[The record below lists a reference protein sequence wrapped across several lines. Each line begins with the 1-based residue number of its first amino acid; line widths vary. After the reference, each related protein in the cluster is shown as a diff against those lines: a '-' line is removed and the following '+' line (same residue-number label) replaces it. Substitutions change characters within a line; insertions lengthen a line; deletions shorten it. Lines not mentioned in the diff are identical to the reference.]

1 MSLPLLVHTIFVF
14 MIGCCLGSFLNVCI
28 ARWPEDLS
36 VVSPPSRCPKCG
48 SGITWF
54 DNVPV
59 IGWLQLGGKCRS
71 CKEPI
76 SPIYPLVELTVG
88 AMVAGIVLW
97 FGPNL
102 AALRVALF
110 ATILLGVA
118 LTDLKHYLIPDGFTI
133 SGLVLA
139 FVGAVA
145 GLWLGDPSPFA
156 GPVDAIFGA
165 CVGAG
170 AITIIG
176 WIGEVI
182 LKKEAMGFGDA
193 TLMAMVGAAVG
204 SARALLTIF
213 VGAAIAAVIFLLVV
227 YPIGMLRARARGQ
240 EFEPP
245 LVPFGV
251 FLAPAAFVTLI
262 WGRELIDWYLTR
274 MMG

>member
-1 MSLPLLVHTIFVF
+1 MVVHTLFVF
-14 MIGCCLGSFLNVCI
+14 LVGACIGSFLNVCI

-36 VVSPPSRCPKCG
+36 VVRPPSRCPKCG
-48 SGITWF
+48 NGIKWF
-54 DNVPV
+54 DNAP
-59 IGWLQLGGKCRS
+59 ILSWLLLGGKCRH
-71 CKEPI
+71 CHEPI
-76 SPIYPLVELTVG
+76 SPIYPLVELS
-88 AMVAGIVLW
+88 VALIVTAIVLW

-102 AALRVALF
+102 VALRVALF
-110 ATILLGVA
+110 ATILFGVA

-139 FVGAVA
+139 FAGAIA
-145 GLWLGDPSPFA
+145 GLWLGEPSPFA
-156 GPVDAIFGA
+156 APVDAIFGA

-204 SARALLTIF
+204 SARALLAIF
-213 VGAAIAAVIFLLVV
+213 VGAAIAAVIFLVVV
-227 YPIGMLRARARGQ
+227 YPIGMLRARARGA